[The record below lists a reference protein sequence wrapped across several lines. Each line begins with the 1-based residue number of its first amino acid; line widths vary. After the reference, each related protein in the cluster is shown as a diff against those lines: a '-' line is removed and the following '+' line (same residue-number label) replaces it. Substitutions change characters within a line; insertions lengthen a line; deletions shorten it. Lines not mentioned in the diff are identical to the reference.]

1 MKIIELSIHGDVYF
15 FLDTLTEQQ
24 FNIISVYIKN
34 RFGKHSEN
42 NCVCQIEEF
51 IAEMKQ
57 HFAITLERVCISKV
71 IAI

>member
-24 FNIISVYIKN
+24 YTLLSTCIKK
-34 RFGKHSEN
+34 RFGKHREN
-42 NCVCQIEEF
+42 ICVCQIEEL
-51 IAEMKQ
+51 IAELNQ
-57 HFAITLERVCISKV
+57 DYAIALEQVCISKV